1 MKVIL
6 LIIKI
11 FIIAL
16 LVIFF
21 AGGVASLSKTPSIG
35 GTVFLL
41 IITATLIAGLSRWWF
56 FPKKKKDKKQ
66 EQTTRVKSDVE
77 EQAVKEFSQRS
88 IHTQPND
95 ATPTPRTITVDEVHE
110 EPIKTYV
117 MENGKSLIWQGT
129 TKPASFRLRGL
140 TNKSYGIFTRLYIY
154 DNGEFYLE
162 LTDPASGEVSM
173 IAEKEIITA
182 ITVGASRYDF
192 KDLCKKNFKLDLH
205 ELFEYAKDVRYAAKE
220 INVIAEFPS
229 IPTMFTYLSGSGKT
243 KRTVDITQYK
253 RNGYG
258 DEYVAGYCHV
268 RNEHRTF
275 AAGKIQTMMA
285 SEGHKKYYFHDWLIN
300 VAGIDVNN

>member
-56 FPKKKKDKKQ
+56 FSKKKKEKKQ

-77 EQAVKEFSQRS
+77 ERAVKEFSQRS

-95 ATPTPRTITVDEVHE
+95 AIPKPRTVTVDEVHE

-162 LTDPASGEVSM
+162 LTDPASGEASM
-173 IAEKEIITA
+173 IAEKDIITA

-205 ELFEYAKDVRYAAKE
+205 ELFEYAKDIRYAAKE

-229 IPTMFTYLSGSGKT
+229 IPTTFTYLSGSGKT

-285 SEGHKKYYFHDWLIN
+285 SEGHKKYYFHDWLTN
-300 VAGIDVNN
+300 VAGINVNN